1 MAEQWSGYSD
11 KYPKTGPYRKLVL
24 FWKNMGCSIRK
35 KEQDP
40 EFMLKLSR
48 IVGME
53 ETQKL
58 SKKPDFFLLVV
69 FIEKTKEVY
78 IYK

>member
-1 MAEQWSGYSD
+1 
-11 KYPKTGPYRKLVL
+11 
-24 FWKNMGCSIRK
+24 
-35 KEQDP
+35 
-40 EFMLKLSR
+40 MLRLSK

-58 SKKPDFFLLVV
+58 SKKPDLFLLMV

-78 IYK
+78 IYIYK

>member
-1 MAEQWSGYSD
+1 MKWYLD
-11 KYPKTGPYRKLVL
+11 NKPNTDRYRKLEL
-24 FWKNMGCSIRK
+24 FWKNTGCSIRK

-40 EFMLKLSR
+40 EFMLKHSR

-58 SKKPDFFLLVV
+58 SKKPDLFLLVV